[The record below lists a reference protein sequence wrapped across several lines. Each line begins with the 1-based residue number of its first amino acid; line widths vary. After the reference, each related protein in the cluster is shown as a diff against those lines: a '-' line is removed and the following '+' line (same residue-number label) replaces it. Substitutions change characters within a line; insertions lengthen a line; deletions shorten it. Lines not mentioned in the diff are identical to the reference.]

1 MPLTPDEL
9 AEYREQGLLVQ
20 RGLFEPDEVALL
32 LEAATSDAAL
42 DEHAFGRDDGE
53 GGNVRLSLWNHPGD
67 DVYGAVARC
76 RRVVDRAEALVGGE
90 VYHYHSK
97 MVLKDPE
104 VGGAWAWHQD
114 YGYWYEN
121 GLLYPDLVSMFLALD
136 PATRENGCL
145 QVVPRSHHLGRLQH
159 QLTGDQ
165 AGAEPE
171 RVAAAVE
178 RLGAV
183 HAELDPGDALFFHA
197 NMLHRSDRNR
207 SAQRRWSLICC
218 YNSAANDPVREHH
231 HPGYTPLE
239 KLPDDAVRAAGAH
252 GAAGQTA
259 WLDPTDDQ
267 SATGDD

>member
-159 QLTGDQ
+159 LPLRSLCYPLGGGLSLLMLLHGVSFWHSPPNSTRWACSRWARPPSAPARSGIPCASTT
-165 AGAEPE
+165 AGALSP
-171 RVAAAVE
+171 
-178 RLGAV
+178 
-183 HAELDPGDALFFHA
+183 
-197 NMLHRSDRNR
+197 
-207 SAQRRWSLICC
+207 
-218 YNSAANDPVREHH
+218 
-231 HPGYTPLE
+231 
-239 KLPDDAVRAAGAH
+239 
-252 GAAGQTA
+252 
-259 WLDPTDDQ
+259 
-267 SATGDD
+267 